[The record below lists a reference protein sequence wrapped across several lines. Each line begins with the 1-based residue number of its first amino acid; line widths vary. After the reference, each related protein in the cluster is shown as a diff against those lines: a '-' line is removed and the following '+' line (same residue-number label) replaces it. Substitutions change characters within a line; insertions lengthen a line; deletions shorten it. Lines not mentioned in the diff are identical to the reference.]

1 MPTTR
6 DFLTTKEVAEYLR
19 VNPYTV
25 YRLVAQRKLP
35 AYKVGSQWRFKRT
48 VLDLWLKK
56 QMNVRNH

>member
-1 MPTTR
+1 MATR

-35 AYKVGSQWRFKRT
+35 AFKVGSQWRFKRT
-48 VLDLWLKK
+48 VLDNWLKR
-56 QMNVRNH
+56 QMNLPTH